1 MFQYPL
7 LTKLI
12 KVGLSTSRKICVICL
27 IKGPL
32 KMIENVFLFH
42 LKSSLGS
49 QDTKLF
55 VTTFWSCRK
64 KGLIRKIRSTSKL
77 MTCHRNLVY
86 KQLQYKYCP
95 ISHKVKV
102 TRQWDLNVYCNCLYC
117 MAKKWRQNL
126 KYRENEKSF
135 WGEIKNIFRHF

>member
-1 MFQYPL
+1 MKFPDLFQYLL

-49 QDTKLF
+49 QDVKLF

-64 KGLIRKIRSTSKL
+64 NGLIRKIRSTSKF

-102 TRQWDLNVYCNCLYC
+102 TRQWDLKVYCNCFLINT
-117 MAKKWRQNL
+117 WP
-126 KYRENEKSF
+126 KSEDKILHTLRTKRAF
-135 WGEIKNIFRHF
+135 EVK

>member
-12 KVGLSTSRKICVICL
+12 KVGLSTSRKVCVICL

-49 QDTKLF
+49 QDIKLF

-86 KQLQYKYCP
+86 KRLQYKYCP
-95 ISHKVKV
+95 TSHKVKV

-126 KYRENEKSF
+126 KYLENEKSF